1 MLPMH
6 WQIDQLLNVVNSRK
20 KISLANQLSLIH
32 ICSETKSASR
42 RANSYLER
50 PLVGD
55 KHRPVL
61 RKLLYY
67 LRLGRVCFSHSQ
79 AEKSN
84 TSNKLHKFN
93 TSSISSV
100 SDNDLQ
106 SGKKRLRGGPI
117 CPPFGGRNAS

>member
-1 MLPMH
+1 MLH
-6 WQIDQLLNVVNSRK
+6 LQLLLNVVNSRK
-20 KISLANQLSLIH
+20 RISLANQLSLIH

-42 RANSYLER
+42 RANCYLKR

-61 RKLLYY
+61 RKPLYY
-67 LRLGRVCFSHSQ
+67 LPLGRVCFSRAQ
-79 AEKSN
+79 VEKSN
-84 TSNKLHKFN
+84 TSNKLHKFS

-100 SDNDLQ
+100 SDNDFQ

-117 CPPFGGRNAS
+117 CAPFGGRNAS